1 MKITSP
7 YKNIE
12 QETSIIIEPSQ
23 MNSDI
28 RNNMKINLK
37 KKVEKKCNNNGYI
50 DEVYRITEYSD
61 GLMIPENLSGNVIY
75 KVKYHCKICIPIVD
89 TIIISQVKAIAL
101 EFIITNNGPLL
112 NFIPRPNIDTTIWN
126 VTENYIHKKNQTKLK
141 VGDFVCIQILN
152 KKINDGA
159 TEIRTICKL
168 LEYATPEEVEEF
180 MGNHINETSNYII

>member
-1 MKITSP
+1 MKIISP

-12 QETSIIIEPSQ
+12 QETTIIIEPSQ

-28 RNNMKINLK
+28 RNHMKINLR
-37 KKVEKKCNNNGYI
+37 KKVEKRCNNNGYI
-50 DEVYRITEYSD
+50 DEVYRITDFSD
-61 GLMIPENLSGNVIY
+61 GIMAPENLSGNVIY

-112 NFIPRPNIDTTIWN
+112 NFIPRPNIDTDIWN
-126 VTENYIHKKNQTKLK
+126 VSENYIHKKNQTKLK
-141 VGDFVCIQILN
+141 VGDYVAIQILN

-168 LEYATPEEVEEF
+168 LDYATPEQVDEF
-180 MGNHINETSNYII
+180 MGNAINDSNYII